1 MRCYSD
7 AKKME
12 ELASKLSDSSELA
25 PSSEG
30 NEVQKLLGGIADR
43 AKEEKFLYTKFFA
56 IGLFRLLE
64 LTGRL
69 RCFAA
74 SSCGPCC
81 DNPPSRYRKSTEKK
95 RKTAPSRLHAACA
108 VASSYVAH

>member
-1 MRCYSD
+1 MQCYSD

-64 LTGRL
+64 LTGWL
-69 RCFAA
+69 CCFAA
-74 SSCGPCC
+74 SPCGPYC
-81 DNPPSRYRKSTEKK
+81 DNQPSCLQNEKE
-95 RKTAPSRLHAACA
+95 KTAPSWLHI
-108 VASSYVAH
+108 